1 MSGWAAS
8 RGHVPPPRAGQRG
21 IAYVPRE
28 RRREGLMLGRG
39 IAPNVVLPHL
49 ARLSRLGGMW
59 SRAGA
64 ERAEAEARGRE
75 VRLKYD
81 RLGRAWRRFRGGTS
95 RRWFSPEPSAG
106 TPRLALLDEPTRGVD
121 VGARADIYGMIR
133 RLSSA
138 GTSVVMAS
146 SDLPELLGMCDR
158 IVILSGGGRRGS
170 WRPQGLSPAQLLSM
184 IYGDRA
190 VEAWHE
196 YRFAVEALRHAHR
209 LRADGDLLRG
219 EPARNLSDRPQPSE
233 RVAADFDAGGG
244 CLHDDGGHVDG
255 RFRPVGGGT
264 MASLAGVV
272 AATLFVAGWP
282 VPWAIAAAL
291 AVASLGGLLNGF
303 LVSILGIL
311 PFVATLGT
319 MTVFGGL
326 AFVVSDGR
334 TIFGRDI
341 PASFS
346 GFARS
351 GIELGDWRIP
361 ALTLV
366 ALAVLVVIW
375 LVLEQ
380 TPYGRRL
387 YAIGGNIEAARLAGT
402 RVKRL
407 RLLAFTFTGMG
418 AAIAGLMYASRVASA
433 NPTQGDGLMLDAIA
447 CVFLGMTMSEEGEPR
462 VLGTLLGVLLLGLLD
477 NGLTQMNVDSYIRE
491 VLVGTIII
499 LAVASG
505 SLGTLKSR

>member
-1 MSGWAAS
+1 MNIALQLRRYGTL
-8 RGHVPPPRAGQRG
+8 AGF
-21 IAYVPRE
+21 A
-28 RRREGLMLGRG
+28 LM
-39 IAPNVVLPHL
+39 
-49 ARLSRLGGMW
+49 
-59 SRAGA
+59 
-64 ERAEAEARGRE
+64 
-75 VRLKYD
+75 
-81 RLGRAWRRFRGGTS
+81 
-95 RRWFSPEPSAG
+95 
-106 TPRLALLDEPTRGVD
+106 
-121 VGARADIYGMIR
+121 
-133 RLSSA
+133 
-138 GTSVVMAS
+138 
-146 SDLPELLGMCDR
+146 
-158 IVILSGGGRRGS
+158 VIF
-170 WRPQGLSPAQLLSM
+170 
-184 IYGDRA
+184 
-190 VEAWHE
+190 
-196 YRFAVEALRHAHR
+196 FAVNLPDTF
-209 LRADGDLLRG
+209 LS
-219 EPARNLSDRPQPSE
+219 ARNLLNVSQQISMLAV
-233 RVAADFDAGGG
+233 VAFTMTVVMSMGDFD
-244 CLHDDGGHVDG
+244 LS
-255 RFRPVGGGT
+255 VGA

-282 VPWAIAAAL
+282 VGWAILAAL
-291 AVASLGGLLNGF
+291 GVGVAGGLLNGF

-334 TIFGRDI
+334 TVFGRDI

-351 GIELGDWRIP
+351 GLELGEWRIP

-366 ALAVLVVIW
+366 ALAVLAVIW

-505 SLGTLKSR
+505 SLGTLRRR